1 MTLLALALACS
12 SGSGTTLDTGWATH
26 WASGDTA
33 STTDTEP
40 LETEDTGNPPTLV
53 GTPPSEPLGLP
64 EFTVS
69 NQYGL
74 GRSADYLEGSP
85 VALWFFTTGWTDC

>member
-1 MTLLALALACS
+1 MAVTPILLLVACTG
-12 SGSGTTLDTGWATH
+12 GSA
-26 WASGDTA
+26 
-33 STTDTEP
+33 TDTTGSVP
-40 LETEDTGNPPTLV
+40 SETGETPATTGIVDSATDSAPPPSYA
-53 GTPPSEPLGLP
+53 GTPPAEALGLP

-74 GRSADYLEGSP
+74 MRSADYLEGSP

>member
-1 MTLLALALACS
+1 MTLSLLLFACVAS
-12 SGSGTTLDTGWATH
+12 DPASDTGWATG
-26 WASGDTA
+26 WVSTETDPTDSGTE
-33 STTDTEP
+33 TTSP
-40 LETEDTGNPPTLV
+40 PDTGTAFV
-53 GTPPSEPLGLP
+53 GSRPAEALGLP

-74 GRSADYLEGSP
+74 MRSADFLEGSP

>member
-1 MTLLALALACS
+1 MTLLLVLACT
-12 SGSGTTLDTGWATH
+12 GTEPASDTGWAT
-26 WASGDTA
+26 GFLDTETA
-33 STTDTEP
+33 TPSDTDT
-40 LETEDTGNPPTLV
+40 PTDSDP
-53 GTPPSEPLGLP
+53 PPSYVGSPPATALGLP

-74 GRSADYLEGSP
+74 MRSADYLEGSP